1 MSRPSAAT
9 DRQKL
14 LRIYLNDHLMGAAL
28 ALRVVRRS
36 AGSNRGEPLG
46 DFLQELH
53 TEIAEDQEALKR
65 LMDAFGFPVDPL
77 KQAAAAAGER
87 LGRLKL
93 NGSLTGYSALS
104 RLVELEGLHAGV
116 DAKLRLW
123 KSLRQV
129 APTHPQLDPPTLDRL
144 IGRAES
150 QLERLEPHRTD
161 AASRAFA

>member
-14 LRIYLNDHLMGAAL
+14 LCIYLNDHLMGAAL
-28 ALRVVRRS
+28 ALRLIRRS
-36 AGSNRGEPLG
+36 LRSNRGEPLG

-53 TEIAEDQEALKR
+53 AEVADDQEALKK
-65 LMDAFGFPVDPL
+65 LMSAFGFPVDPL
-77 KQAAAAAGER
+77 KQAAAVAGER

-123 KSLRQV
+123 KSLHQV
-129 APTHPQLDPPTLDRL
+129 APAHPQIDPAALDRL

-150 QLERLEPHRTD
+150 QLKRLESHRLE